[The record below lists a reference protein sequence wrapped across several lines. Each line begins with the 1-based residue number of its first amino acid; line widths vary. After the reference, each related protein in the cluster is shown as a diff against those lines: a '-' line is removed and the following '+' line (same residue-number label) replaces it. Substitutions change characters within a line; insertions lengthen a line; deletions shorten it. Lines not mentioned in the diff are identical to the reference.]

1 MIHRPQSGLCTATLL
16 LLLAAP
22 AYVLGQEPP
31 PASDGTLILRIEFQG
46 LSRVNESYVR
56 RLVRLREGQPFDSAQ
71 LQQDVRELIRSRK
84 FINVVGASRGEP
96 DGAVVIFTVLEKPE
110 ITGVEIE
117 GNKRFES
124 KDLFAELPFTAGA
137 VLDRYEVG
145 KAREDLLRKYREKG
159 YYYAEVTLDEAA
171 LETGRVVYRITEG
184 PRVKVRN
191 IRYEGVRAFSE
202 LQLGA
207 EITSRTFIPIFRTGA
222 IDDEKA
228 ARDALAIQNFYRDE
242 GYLDAR
248 AGYRLD
254 FDAVEGTDV
263 DLVFVVEEGI
273 RYTVREI
280 AVEGNTVFDE
290 ERIRAALKLAPEKYA
305 RDVWRRADQRALQDL
320 YGEIGYVEARI
331 DATFDFTEQP
341 GLVVA
346 KFVID
351 EGRQSK
357 VGRITIRGNSKT
369 RDEVVRRELRIYPG
383 QDFNTVA
390 MRRSERRISETGLFQ
405 QGKVKITPLE
415 DIQGFREA
423 LVEVEEANTIDF
435 LIGAGVTS
443 DSGLVGTLSLANR
456 NFDLFDWPR
465 NWEQFV
471 RGQAFRGRG
480 QTLRFVFEPGTE
492 VTRARL
498 DFTEPYLF
506 DWPVRLDT
514 SLYLFE
520 RDRGNYDE
528 ERTGAT
534 VSLSRRFESG
544 LLDGWAIEGAV
555 TGDAIDINDVDPF
568 AARAIR
574 RVRGNSTLTSF
585 KASLV
590 RDTTDSRLIPSE
602 GYRLSLSW
610 EQAGALGGDYTFGKP
625 MASVRWYKTLRTDIF
640 DRKSVLA
647 LRGDVGYIVGD
658 APVFERFYAGGF
670 GSMRG
675 FDYRGISPRKG
686 VYRDAVGGD
695 FLVLMGAEYS
705 VPLYANNV
713 RGVVFVD
720 MGTVEEDFEISGW
733 RVSGGAGIRINL
745 DIFGGIPMIFDFGF
759 PLVKEDRDE
768 TRVFNFSIGASF

>member
-1 MIHRPQSGLCTATLL
+1 MTMLF
-16 LLLAAP
+16 
-22 AYVLGQEPP
+22 AYCSLQAQEPP
-31 PASDGTLILRIEFQG
+31 PASDGTPVLRVEFQG
-46 LSRVNESYVR
+46 LSRVNETYVR
-56 RLVRLREGQPFDSAQ
+56 RLIRSREGQPFESAT

-84 FINVVGASRGEP
+84 FVNVVGSSRGEP
-96 DGAVVIFTVLEKPE
+96 DGAVVIFALLEKPE
-110 ITGVEIE
+110 IVSVEVE
-117 GNKRFES
+117 GNRRFEA
-124 KDLFAELPFTAGA
+124 KDLYAELPFTAGA
-137 VLDRYEVG
+137 VLDRYEIG
-145 KAREDLLRKYREKG
+145 KAREDILRKYREKG
-159 YYYAEVTLDEAA
+159 YYYANVTLDDAA
-171 LETGRVVYRITEG
+171 LDSGKVIYRITEG

-191 IRYEGVRAFSE
+191 IKYEGVQSFSE
-202 LQLGA
+202 LQIGA
-207 EITSRTFIPIFRTGA
+207 EVTSRTFIPIFRTGA

-228 ARDALAIQNFYRDE
+228 SRDALAIQNFYRDE
-242 GYLDAR
+242 AYLDAR
-248 AGYRLD
+248 VGYRLD
-254 FDAVEGTDV
+254 FDSVDRTDV

-273 RYTVREI
+273 RYRVREVM
-280 AVEGNTVFDE
+280 VEGNTVFE
-290 ERIRAALKLAPEKYA
+290 TVRVLGGLRLAADKWA
-305 RDVWRRADQRALQDL
+305 RDVWRRADQKIIQDL

-331 DATFDFTEQP
+331 DATFDFTDQP
-341 GLVVA
+341 GVVVA

-405 QGKVKITPLE
+405 QGKVKVTPLE

-435 LIGAGVTS
+435 LIGGGVTS
-443 DSGLVGTLSLANR
+443 DNGIVGNLSLANR

-465 NWEQFV
+465 TWDQFV

-480 QTLRFVFEPGTE
+480 QTLRLVFEPGTE
-492 VTRARL
+492 VTRARI
-498 DFTEPYLF
+498 DFAEPYLF

-514 SLYLFE
+514 SLYIFQ

-528 ERTGAT
+528 ERAGAT
-534 VSLSRRFESG
+534 ASLSRRFESG
-544 LLDGWAIEGAV
+544 LLDGWAIEGAI
-555 TGDAIDINDVDPF
+555 TGEAIDISDVDPF

-585 KASLV
+585 KASIV

-625 MASVRWYKTLRTDIF
+625 MASVRWYKTLRTDVF

-686 VYRDAVGGD
+686 VYHDAVGGD

-713 RGVVFVD
+713 RGVLFVD
-720 MGTVEEDFEISGW
+720 MGTAEEGFEITGW
-733 RVSGGAGIRINL
+733 RVSAGAGVRINL

-759 PLVKEDRDE
+759 PAVKEDRDQ